1 MSTETM
7 SRAVSSIIDVLE
19 KLLAR
24 RRWVLQEL
32 RRFEERY
39 GMSSEEFV
47 KAWRDGR
54 IPEPEDPDLLADFL
68 TWEGLYEELRRLE
81 KQILERLGRRV

>member
-1 MSTETM
+1 ME
-7 SRAVSSIIDVLE
+7 
-19 KLLAR
+19 
-24 RRWVLQEL
+24 
-32 RRFEERY
+32 
-39 GMSSEEFV
+39 
-47 KAWRDGR
+47 DGR